1 MESDVTVR
9 VVVRCDEVRAQVT
22 NEASNVEM
30 SSLRDICGSVGAAY
44 HFYNSSLAHPP
55 VLIICS

>member
-9 VVVRCDEVRAQVT
+9 VVVRCGEVQAQVT
-22 NEASNVEM
+22 NEASNDEM

-44 HFYNSSLAHPP
+44 HFYNSSLAHP